1 MLPPVRTAADTTD
14 RGAKARERLLAEA
27 TRLFAEKGY
36 SGTSTREIC
45 LAAQAN
51 VAAIHY
57 HFGGKEGLYREVLL
71 APIRELLA
79 RFEGYDDPALPLAD
93 ALRLV
98 LGAFV
103 HPLAGAGGEDA
114 RAAQMQ
120 RLHLRE
126 MVEPSTGYAEA
137 VSLQVRPHHEALTK
151 LLARHIGLA
160 EPDRDVQQLSFA
172 IVAMAQD
179 CSMSREFMRQLAP
192 DLLQGPGAV
201 ERLLDR
207 LVDWSCALVAH
218 ERQRR
223 ALKQTAV
230 PE

>member
-1 MLPPVRTAADTTD
+1 MSAVPRSDAETPD
-14 RGAKARERLLAEA
+14 RGARARERLLAEA

-79 RFEGYDDPALPLAD
+79 RFEGYDDPALPLPD
-93 ALRLV
+93 ALRRL
-98 LGAFV
+98 LGAFLHAV
-103 HPLAGAGGEDA
+103 SEDP

-126 MVEPSTGYAEA
+126 MVEPSTDYAEA

-151 LLARHIGLA
+151 LLARHIGLP

-192 DLLQGPGAV
+192 DLLHGPGAA

-207 LVDWSCALVAH
+207 LVDWGCALVAH

-223 ALKQTAV
+223 QKN
-230 PE
+230 P

>member
-1 MLPPVRTAADTTD
+1 MPVVSAPDASPADATD
-14 RGAKARERLLAEA
+14 RALSARERLVAEA

-36 SGTSTREIC
+36 SATSTREIC

-57 HFGGKEGLYREVLL
+57 HFGDKEGLYREVLM

-79 RFEGYDDPALPLAD
+79 RAAGFDDPALTLEQ
-93 ALRLV
+93 ALRRL
-98 LGAFV
+98 LGAFL
-103 HPLAGAGGEDA
+103 HAHDDD
-114 RAAQMQ
+114 RAALMH

-126 MVEPSTGYAEA
+126 MVEPSAGYAEG
-137 VSLQVRPHHEALTK
+137 VSQQVRPHHDALTA

-160 EPDRDVQQLSFA
+160 QPDRDVQQLSFA

-179 CSMSREFMRQLAP
+179 CSMSREFMRELAP
-192 DLLQGPGAV
+192 DLLRGEGAA

-207 LVDWSCALVAH
+207 LADWGCALVAH
-218 ERQRR
+218 ERARRR
-223 ALKQTAV
+223 AGSPV
-230 PE
+230 R

>member
-1 MLPPVRTAADTTD
+1 MSAVPRPEAETPD
-14 RGAKARERLLAEA
+14 RGARARERLLAEA

-36 SGTSTREIC
+36 AGTSTREIC

-71 APIRELLA
+71 APIHELLA

-98 LGAFV
+98 LGAFLL
-103 HPLAGAGGEDA
+103 PLAGPDEDP

-126 MVEPSTGYAEA
+126 MVEPSTDYAEA
-137 VSLQVRPHHEALTK
+137 VSLQVRPHHEALTN

-192 DLLQGPGAV
+192 GLLHGPGAA

-207 LVDWSCALVAH
+207 LVDWGCALVAH
-218 ERQRR
+218 EHQRR
-223 ALKQTAV
+223 QTGS
-230 PE
+230 

>member
-1 MLPPVRTAADTTD
+1 MSAVPRPEAETPD
-14 RGAKARERLLAEA
+14 RGARARERLLAEA

-36 SGTSTREIC
+36 AGTSTREIC

-98 LGAFV
+98 LGAFLLPV
-103 HPLAGAGGEDA
+103 GGPDEDP

-126 MVEPSTGYAEA
+126 MVEPSTDYAEA
-137 VSLQVRPHHEALTK
+137 VSLQVRPHHEALTN

-192 DLLQGPGAV
+192 GLLHGPGAA

-207 LVDWSCALVAH
+207 LVDWGCALVAH

-223 ALKQTAV
+223 QTGS
-230 PE
+230 

>member
-1 MLPPVRTAADTTD
+1 MSAIPRPKAETPD
-14 RGAKARERLLAEA
+14 RGARARERLLAEA

-36 SGTSTREIC
+36 AGTSTREIC

-98 LGAFV
+98 LGAFL
-103 HPLAGAGGEDA
+103 HPLAGPGEDP

-126 MVEPSTGYAEA
+126 MVEPSTDYAEA

-160 EPDRDVQQLSFA
+160 QPDREVQQLSFA

-192 DLLQGPGAV
+192 DLLHGPGAAD
-201 ERLLDR
+201 RLLDR

-223 ALKQTAV
+223 HK
-230 PE
+230 P

>member
-1 MLPPVRTAADTTD
+1 MSAVPRSDTETSD
-14 RGAKARERLLAEA
+14 RGARARERLLAEA

-36 SGTSTREIC
+36 AGTSTREIC

-98 LGAFV
+98 LGAFL
-103 HPLAGAGGEDA
+103 HPLAGPGEDP

-137 VSLQVRPHHEALTK
+137 VSLQVRPHHDALTK

-192 DLLQGPGAV
+192 DLLQGPGAA

-207 LVDWSCALVAH
+207 LVDWGCALVAH

-223 ALKQTAV
+223 RN
-230 PE
+230 P

>member
-1 MLPPVRTAADTTD
+1 MSAVPRPDEVTVD
-14 RGAKARERLLAEA
+14 RGASARERLLAEA

-36 SGTSTREIC
+36 AGTSTREIC

-57 HFGGKEGLYREVLL
+57 HFGGKEGLYREVML
-71 APIRELLA
+71 APIRDVLA
-79 RFEGYDDPALPLAD
+79 RFAGFDDPALPLAG
-93 ALRLV
+93 ALKRL
-98 LGAFV
+98 LGAFL
-103 HPLAGAGGEDA
+103 PMQEAGADA
-114 RAAQMQ
+114 AREAQMQ

-126 MVEPSTGYAEA
+126 MVEPSPGYAEA
-137 VSLQVRPHHEALTK
+137 LSQQVRPHHDALTK

-192 DLLQGPGAV
+192 DLLQGEGAA
-201 ERLLDR
+201 ERLLER
-207 LVDWSCALVAH
+207 LVDWGCALVAH

-223 ALKQTAV
+223 N
-230 PE
+230 P

>member
-1 MLPPVRTAADTTD
+1 MSAVPRSEVETTD
-14 RGAKARERLLAEA
+14 RGARARERLLAEA

-36 SGTSTREIC
+36 AGTSTREIC

-79 RFEGYDDPALPLAD
+79 RFEGYDDPALPLPD

-98 LGAFV
+98 LGAFL
-103 HPLAGAGGEDA
+103 HPVTGPGEDP

-126 MVEPSTGYAEA
+126 MVEPSTDYAEA
-137 VSLQVRPHHEALTK
+137 VSLQVRPHHDALTR

-192 DLLQGPGAV
+192 DLLRGPGAA

-207 LVDWSCALVAH
+207 IVDWGCALVAH

-223 ALKQTAV
+223 QIQ
-230 PE
+230 

>member
-1 MLPPVRTAADTTD
+1 MSAVPRPEAETPD
-14 RGAKARERLLAEA
+14 RGARARLLAEA

-36 SGTSTREIC
+36 AGTSTREIC

-79 RFEGYDDPALPLAD
+79 RFEGYDDPSLPLAG

-98 LGAFV
+98 LGAFL
-103 HPLAGAGGEDA
+103 HPLAGAGEDP

-126 MVEPSTGYAEA
+126 MVEPSTDYAEA

-192 DLLQGPGAV
+192 DLLHGPGAAD
-201 ERLLDR
+201 RLLDR
-207 LVDWSCALVAH
+207 LVDWGCALVAH

-223 ALKQTAV
+223 QTQ
-230 PE
+230 